1 MLHRK
6 EEKIKSEHNTKDQ
19 IKTITQ
25 ELLNKLN
32 ENYNQGKQ
40 LPEIDNLSQVDSK
53 SETSSV
59 ADEREIQ
66 HKLQQ
71 ILQLLNEQPDSQ

>member
-59 ADEREIQ
+59 ADEREI
-66 HKLQQ
+66 
-71 ILQLLNEQPDSQ
+71 